1 MFWFSPA
8 VIKTG
13 IFKAAFN
20 LDEQATQK
28 LIFKDCEDNYP
39 LQRPGEPQEV
49 ANAIAFL
56 ASEKASF
63 ISGAT
68 LEVDGGSMWTSKG
81 ANANF

>member
-1 MFWFSPA
+1 
-8 VIKTG
+8 VIKTN
-13 IFKAAFN
+13 IFKAGFN
-20 LDEQATQK
+20 LDEQTTAN
-28 LIFKDCEDNYP
+28 LIFKDCEENYP

-56 ASEKASF
+56 ASDKASF

-68 LEVDGGSMWTSKG
+68 LEVDGGSMWTSRG